1 MPLWE
6 LVLQD
11 VSLWTLLL
19 ALLVQKYL
27 LYYTTAGSG
36 VGLWELVLQG
46 VSICTFV
53 IDLLVQQY
61 KY

>member
-6 LVLQD
+6 LVLQG

-46 VSICTFV
+46 VFV
-53 IDLLVQQY
+53 RL
-61 KY
+61 

>member
-6 LVLQD
+6 LVMQG
-11 VSLWTLLL
+11 VSICTFLL

-36 VGLWELVLQG
+36 VGLRELVLQG

-53 IDLLVQQY
+53 LDLLVQQY